1 MINLILGR
9 SVYLIDIFMSTKSA
23 KQKILE
29 TASVLFYNDGI
40 NNTGIN
46 SIIEKACVAKMSLYN
61 NFKTK
66 SELVTYYIEARHQ
79 EWLDLYE
86 KRKATIQSPIE
97 GVLAVFDAYQDH
109 AEFAYENGFRGC
121 GLLNAAAEFPAHSP
135 ERLAVKRHKDE
146 VESIVAQHLSQ
157 FIADDEKVKQ
167 LSLLLSFLL
176 EGSIVLAGLES
187 SSTKVFAARQMAQ
200 TLLEQEISN

>member
-1 MINLILGR
+1 
-9 SVYLIDIFMSTKSA
+9 MSTKSA
-23 KQKILE
+23 KQKILD

-46 SIIEKACVAKMSLYN
+46 SIIENANVAKMSLYN

>member
-1 MINLILGR
+1 
-9 SVYLIDIFMSTKSA
+9 MSTKSA
-23 KQKILE
+23 KQRILA
-29 TASVLFYNDGI
+29 TASTLFYQDGI
-40 NNTGIN
+40 NSTGIN
-46 SIIEKACVAKMSLYN
+46 SIIDQANVAKMSLYN

-66 SELVTYYIEARHQ
+66 SELVSCYIEARHQ

-86 KRKATIQSPIE
+86 KRKATIRSPID

-135 ERLAVKRHKDE
+135 ERLAVKKHKDE
-146 VESIVAQHLSQ
+146 VESIVADHISQ
-157 FIADDEKVKQ
+157 IIDGRERVKQ

-187 SSTKVFAARQMAQ
+187 SSAKVFAARQMAQ
-200 TLLEQEISN
+200 SLLEQEISN

>member
-1 MINLILGR
+1 M
-9 SVYLIDIFMSTKSA
+9 
-23 KQKILE
+23 
-29 TASVLFYNDGI
+29 FYNDGI

-46 SIIEKACVAKMSLYN
+46 SIIEKASVAKMSLYN

-97 GVLAVFDAYQDH
+97 GILAVFDAYQDH

-200 TLLEQEISN
+200 TLLE

>member
-1 MINLILGR
+1 
-9 SVYLIDIFMSTKSA
+9 MSTKSA

-46 SIIEKACVAKMSLYN
+46 SIIENANVAKMSLYN

-135 ERLAVKRHKDE
+135 ERLAVKKHKDE

>member
-1 MINLILGR
+1 
-9 SVYLIDIFMSTKSA
+9 MSTKSA

-46 SIIEKACVAKMSLYN
+46 SIIENANVAKMSLYN

-135 ERLAVKRHKDE
+135 ERLAVKKHKDE
-146 VESIVAQHLSQ
+146 VESIVAHHLSQ
-157 FIADDEKVKQ
+157 FIADDEKIKQ

>member
-1 MINLILGR
+1 
-9 SVYLIDIFMSTKSA
+9 MSTKSA

-46 SIIEKACVAKMSLYN
+46 SIIENANVAKMSLYN

-135 ERLAVKRHKDE
+135 ERLAVKKHKDE
-146 VESIVAQHLSQ
+146 VESIVAHHLSQ
-157 FIADDEKVKQ
+157 FIANDEKVKQ

>member
-1 MINLILGR
+1 
-9 SVYLIDIFMSTKSA
+9 MSTKSA

-46 SIIEKACVAKMSLYN
+46 SIIENANVAKMSLYN

-135 ERLAVKRHKDE
+135 ERLAVKKHKDE
-146 VESIVAQHLSQ
+146 VESIVAHHLSQ